1 MQLQNTLA
9 ATAII
14 LSACAAQA
22 EDSAITL
29 GKSTYVRLC
38 AVCHGD
44 DAKGGGTVAEL
55 FQVKP
60 KDLTK
65 LSKRAD
71 GKFPFSD
78 VYEVIVLGMEAPGHG
93 PSTMPI
99 WGDDFMAD
107 ALEDRGVSKSDAI
120 LMAAGRAL
128 SLAYYL
134 ETIQE

>member
-1 MQLQNTLA
+1 MRFQTTLA
-9 ATAII
+9 TAVIM

-22 EDSAITL
+22 QDSAIIL
-29 GKSTYVRLC
+29 GKSTYAKTC
-38 AVCHGD
+38 AVCHGED
-44 DAKGGGTVAEL
+44 GKGDGSVAEL

-60 KDLTK
+60 KDLTQ

-78 VYEVIVLGMEAPGHG
+78 VYRVIVLGMEAPGHG
-93 PSTMPI
+93 TSAMPV
-99 WGDDFMAD
+99 WGDEFMAD
-107 ALEDRGVSKSDAI
+107 ALEDRGVSKNDAI
-120 LMAAGRAL
+120 NIAAGRAL